1 MKMSK
6 ELVQLSCKATFQ
18 RKYAMKSTVTM
29 LKISK
34 DKYIFSLSSSSRE
47 YSTFH
52 AGICGQAVE
61 EQVQSAF
68 MRK

>member
-6 ELVQLSCKATFQ
+6 ELVQLSCQATFQ

-34 DKYIFSLSSSSRE
+34 DKFLAYLHLAESTALFMLAFADKQWRNKFSQLS
-47 YSTFH
+47 
-52 AGICGQAVE
+52 
-61 EQVQSAF
+61 
-68 MRK
+68 